1 MLTIKD
7 FSERDITT
15 ISIRHLDVTYY
26 QLKFAWTKTTTKTD
40 MDTNTKIIKQRNSRL
55 AWHKLPWLDYQY
67 ESH

>member
-7 FSERDITT
+7 FSKRDITT

-40 MDTNTKIIKQRNSRL
+40 MDNNTKNKTEIL
-55 AWHKLPWLDYQY
+55 VWHDINYPD
-67 ESH
+67 

>member
-26 QLKFAWTKTTTKTD
+26 QLKFAWTKTATKTD
-40 MDTNTKIIKQRNSRL
+40 MDNNTKNKTEKFSFGMT
-55 AWHKLPWLDYQY
+55 
-67 ESH
+67 

>member
-26 QLKFAWTKTTTKTD
+26 QLKLAWTKTTTKTD
-40 MDTNTKIIKQRNSRL
+40 MDTNTNNKTEKFSFGMT
-55 AWHKLPWLDYQY
+55 
-67 ESH
+67 

>member
-40 MDTNTKIIKQRNSRL
+40 MDNNTKIIKQRNSRL
-55 AWHKLPWLDYQY
+55 V
-67 ESH
+67 